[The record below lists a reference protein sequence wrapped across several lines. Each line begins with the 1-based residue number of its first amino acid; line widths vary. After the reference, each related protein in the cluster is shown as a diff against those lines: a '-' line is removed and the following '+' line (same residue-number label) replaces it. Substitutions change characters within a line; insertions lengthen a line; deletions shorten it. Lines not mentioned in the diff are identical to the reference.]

1 MGHLTFTDL
10 VEVDLTKLATA
21 VGDWKQVRDDLETL
35 AQEARDGMLAK
46 SEKAR
51 WAGVNAEVTRDF
63 VDKTAKEFGDL
74 AGEADSIYST
84 LSDVRAELAAHQSAV
99 KGVVREAHEA
109 SFREQDNGD
118 GTVSFHYAGDTPRG
132 AILPEDQ
139 QALNEQGRG
148 YAKRVNP
155 HIEKAAGLD
164 IDIKRA
170 LKKAHGGDAYNAGHA
185 EYSSLN
191 EAQAERAAE
200 LAEKGDEMSPKELSE
215 LNRLLE
221 QNGREKNGEFATRFY
236 EKLGG
241 PEKALE
247 FYAQMSVQGTG
258 DDASA
263 TRLDAVQQLQRNM
276 GHTLANA
283 TEPDAPQGLD
293 GRKYHLPASWG
304 EEFRRLGTQPIEWGR
319 GMTSRPYGYQVLG
332 GLLRYGNYDPSF
344 LNPIAEHVTQLHR
357 DDPSRFLTNSPAG
370 SDDRYGFNPS
380 GKLGSGNDPLNSV
393 LEALGHSPDAAE
405 KFFTEPPTKYNVDGT
420 VDQGGDAGFTNYLNE
435 FTKEDFHWNIDRNA
449 FNLVGHPDAEQALN
463 EGPKALGHALEA
475 ATTGRPY
482 DSDASADAVRHTPER
497 AQLAREVVDRFGAH
511 PELIRHNENGDLDQ
525 ESGPLYAMKG
535 SLGDIAA
542 EYIGDF
548 QRSLAGENDK
558 DGEAPIFTDDRF
570 PTFGEDASL
579 KEEYAKQFL
588 AEVGQDPGAY
598 ASITAAQQAYTSD
611 VVDDVINGDS
621 QSTAGLGERVSSAT
635 KPGGIIAGIMSESRA
650 NAVLDYHAASDQE
663 FNDAADEKQKWVD
676 RILSMGTD
684 QVAERVPIAGDI
696 ISWVSE
702 DVQSSVMESIYQD
715 SSDEA
720 EGEAN
725 RQYTEGLKAARSSA
739 ARAVSRAAL
748 DGDLNYDTVQDL
760 KRSARDGAEAGHSTG
775 STWESAGNDS

>member
-1 MGHLTFTDL
+1 M
-10 VEVDLTKLATA
+10 
-21 VGDWKQVRDDLETL
+21 RDDLETL

-51 WAGVNAEVTRDF
+51 WAGVNAEVTRGF

-221 QNGREKNGEFATRFY
+221 QNGREKNGEFATRVY

-304 EEFRRLGTQPIEWGR
+304 EEFRRLGTQPIEWQR
-319 GMTSRPYGYQVLG
+319 GMTNRPYGYQVLG
-332 GLLRYGNYDPSF
+332 GLLRYGNYDPGF

-357 DDPSRFLTNSPAG
+357 DDPGRFLTNSPAG

-405 KFFTEPPTKYNVDGT
+405 KFFTEPPTKYNENGT
-420 VDQGGDAGFTNYLNE
+420 VDQGGDAGFASYLDE

-497 AQLAREVVDRFGAH
+497 AELAQEVVERFGNN
-511 PELIRHNENGDLDQ
+511 PELIRHNENGDLDE
-525 ESGPLYAMKG
+525 ESGPLHAMRG

-548 QRSLAGENDK
+548 QRTVSGEEVSSDV
-558 DGEAPIFTDDRF
+558 F
-570 PTFGEDASL
+570 PSFGEEAEFKSGDAVR
-579 KEEYAKQFL
+579 FL
-588 AEVGQDPGAY
+588 AEVGQDPDAY
-598 ASITAAQQAYTSD
+598 GSITAAQQAYTRD
-611 VVDDVINGDS
+611 VVDGVINGDS
-621 QSTAGLGERVSSAT
+621 ESNVDLGERVRAAT
-635 KPGGIIAGIMSESRA
+635 EPGGVVAGIMSEARA
-650 NAVLDYHAASDQE
+650 DAVLDYHAASDQE

-684 QVAERVPIAGDI
+684 QVAERVPIAGDVI
-696 ISWVSE
+696 GWVSE
-702 DVQSSVMESIYQD
+702 DIQSSVMDSVYRD
-715 SSDEA
+715 SSDQA

-725 RQYTEGLKAARSSA
+725 RQYTEGLDAARDSA
-739 ARAVSRAAL
+739 SNAVSNATL
-748 DGDLNYDTVQDL
+748 NSDLNYDTIDDL
-760 KRSARDGAEAGHSTG
+760 KRSARSGAQSGHTAGSA
-775 STWESAGNDS
+775 WESAGDSS